1 MQRILPC
8 FFSLFLRERS
18 YFISAI
24 GRGMTEESRYPV
36 SRVVQD
42 VVGRQRQPATFV
54 RFYSVKQIDI
64 AEELSPKFESVQGI

>member
-1 MQRILPC
+1 
-8 FFSLFLRERS
+8 
-18 YFISAI
+18 
-24 GRGMTEESRYPV
+24 MTEESRYPV